1 MNFKKPKITCETED
15 IFDDKNNNIRNSK
28 SSFTMFTKQED
39 LSFLEKSA
47 LKPLFHLKNPI
58 IFRSVHANIKS
69 EIPTSLLNHSEHT
82 GRNHAKSV
90 LRFMK
95 SIYVWKSHKQI
106 LLRHVLQ
113 NKATQNYGTT
123 VVK

>member
-82 GRNHAKSV
+82 GNI
-90 LRFMK
+90 FN
-95 SIYVWKSHKQI
+95 
-106 LLRHVLQ
+106 LLYREICLQ
-113 NKATQNYGTT
+113 NM
-123 VVK
+123 VKRVK